1 MPGTDFNAVVNRRIS
16 VTPIHLDLTG
26 RRLLRQLQTW
36 NWALDQEGHEAGHG
50 ADPGGGRG
58 ETTPSPV
65 EQARIAEET
74 TIERR

>member
-36 NWALDQEGHEAGHG
+36 NWALDEAAHEAAHG
-50 ADPGGGRG
+50 ADP
-58 ETTPSPV
+58 
-65 EQARIAEET
+65 
-74 TIERR
+74 ERRPRRVDAVAGGAGA

>member
-26 RRLLRQLQTW
+26 RRLLRQLGTW
-36 NWALDQEGHEAGHG
+36 DWPLERAPGAGVAGMVPAG
-50 ADPGGGRG
+50 A
-58 ETTPSPV
+58 TPSQV

-74 TIERR
+74 